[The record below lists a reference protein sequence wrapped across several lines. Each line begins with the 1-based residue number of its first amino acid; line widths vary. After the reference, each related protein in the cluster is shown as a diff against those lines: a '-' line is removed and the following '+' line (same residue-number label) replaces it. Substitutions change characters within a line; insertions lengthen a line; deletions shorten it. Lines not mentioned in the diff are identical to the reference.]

1 MEESTELLSTLVTRI
16 RRVTVEGGISTS
28 TIDSLLTLAERLLRV
43 FVLLSAVA
51 NTDVSMIDN
60 IRIMQGVVNN
70 LETVLHALCANDVS
84 DNYGYYSPIQF
95 SGERGRPRLEIT
107 KTILEYFFGHGFSA
121 STTARLLQVSLRT
134 VRRRM
139 TEFGML
145 IRSQYSDISNDEL
158 DIL

>member
-51 NTDVSMIDN
+51 NADVSMIDN

-70 LETVLHALCANDVS
+70 L
-84 DNYGYYSPIQF
+84 
-95 SGERGRPRLEIT
+95 
-107 KTILEYFFGHGFSA
+107 
-121 STTARLLQVSLRT
+121 
-134 VRRRM
+134 
-139 TEFGML
+139 
-145 IRSQYSDISNDEL
+145 
-158 DIL
+158 